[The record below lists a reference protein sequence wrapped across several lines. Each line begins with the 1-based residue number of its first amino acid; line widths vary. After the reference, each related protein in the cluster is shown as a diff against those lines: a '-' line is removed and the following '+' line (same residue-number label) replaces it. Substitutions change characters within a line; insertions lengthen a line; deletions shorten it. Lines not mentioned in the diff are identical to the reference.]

1 MNLSVRHRPVKKN
14 DMSPMELENLL
25 SRLALALG
33 IGLLFGL
40 ERGWR
45 QREAEPGS
53 RAAGI
58 RTFGISGLLGG
69 VIGAL
74 AMGGGGVNSPGGAF
88 VLGAG
93 FAVYSGVLTV
103 FGRDENRV
111 RGSASATGVIAGMLV
126 FALGAFAV
134 LGDMQIAAASAVA
147 AAGLL
152 ALRKEMHGWVESISW
167 PELRSLFVLLA
178 MTFIALPIMPSDPV
192 GPFGGVNP
200 REVWI
205 IALVL
210 AAVSFFGYAAV
221 KYFGGRRGL
230 LLSSFAGGL
239 ASSTAVTVFSARAA
253 RAGEAP
259 PRLLAAAVSMAS
271 AVMFLRVVAIV
282 AALNPVLLPLVTPA
296 LLAAALFAFTYALV
310 MSAPAQDSSSQVM
323 PVRFRNPFDFFA
335 VVGFALFLG
344 VIIVLGR
351 AVGEYFGAGGAIL
364 GAAAVGI
371 ADVDS
376 VAVSVSRLVPH
387 TLHADSAALAILA
400 AVATDTLSKIGIGAA
415 IGRGRF
421 AAEIAAMAAGC
432 LVAGGLGLWGAFAL
446 LGWSALT

>member
-1 MNLSVRHRPVKKN
+1 
-14 DMSPMELENLL
+14 MEFQDLL

-45 QREAEPGS
+45 RREAEPGT

-74 AMGGGGVNSPGGAF
+74 AAAAGAGTVGGGV

-93 FAVYSGVLTV
+93 FAAYSAVMAV
-103 FGRDENRV
+103 FGRDENRASNSV
-111 RGSASATGVIAGMLV
+111 SATSVVTGMLT
-126 FALGAFAV
+126 FALGAYAL
-134 LGDMQIAAASAVA
+134 LGDMRIAAAAAVA
-147 AAGLL
+147 AVGLL
-152 ALRKEMHGWVESISW
+152 AVREAVHAWMEKITW

-178 MTFIALPIMPSDPV
+178 MTFIALPIVPDAPI

-210 AAVSFFGYAAV
+210 AAVSFLGYAAV

-230 LLSSFAGGL
+230 LVSSFAGGM
-239 ASSTAVTVFSARAA
+239 ASSTAVTIFSARAA
-253 RAGEAP
+253 KAGEAP
-259 PRLLAAAVSMAS
+259 PRLLAAGVSMAS
-271 AVMFLRVVAIV
+271 AVMFLRVTMIV
-282 AALNPVLLPLVTPA
+282 AALNPGLLYLTAPA
-296 LLAAALFAFTYALV
+296 LGAAAIFSFVFAILLAYRPRELSLQSKFVQL
-310 MSAPAQDSSSQVM
+310 
-323 PVRFRNPFDFFA
+323 RNPFDFFA
-335 VVGFALFLG
+335 VVGFAIFLG
-344 VIIVLGR
+344 LVIVCGK
-351 AVGEYFGAGGAIL
+351 AVGEYFGASGAII
-364 GAAAVGI
+364 GAAAIGV

-376 VAVSVSRLVPH
+376 VTVSIARLVPE
-387 TLHADSAALAILA
+387 TLDARSAAFAILA
-400 AVATDTLSKIGIGAA
+400 AAGTDTLSKIGIGAA

-421 AAEIAAMAAGC
+421 AREIALMAAGC
-432 LVAGGLGLWGAFAL
+432 FAAGGAGLW
-446 LGWSALT
+446 LTLAVVAV